1 MTDEDRALAFN
12 ELITVSKESISKEEG
27 SSVSF
32 YQHKNDSFYLKSKA
46 GNSEPGD
53 PRYLLTPDSVHPSY
67 LLTPDFHPYRFA
79 AHSPDSPTSHYT
91 GMPLTPDK
99 RVGYTH

>member
-32 YQHKNDSFYLKSKA
+32 YQHKNDSFYLKSKS
-46 GNSEPGD
+46 GKSEAGD
-53 PRYLLTPDSVHPSY
+53 PRYLFTPIAHKY
-67 LLTPDFHPYRFA
+67 LHTPNSPEERTYLYTPLPTDNPYKFA
-79 AHSPDSPTSHYT
+79 
-91 GMPLTPDK
+91 LK
-99 RVGYTH
+99 